1 VTRSGSQAIRSGSSL
16 DPVTVEVVRNK
27 LDGIANEMELTLLK
41 SSFSPIVKEGLDASA
56 SLFTLEGETLA
67 QAVAIPIHLATLI
80 PCIARILG
88 EFPLEG
94 MSEGDIY
101 CMNDPYLGG
110 THLPDIAVVM
120 PVFVRGRP
128 LAFAATMTHH
138 QDVGGMAPG
147 SVPTNASE
155 VFQEGIRL
163 PPLKLREGDRFND
176 TLIKIL
182 RRNVRIPEAF
192 EGDLM
197 AQVAAATVGARRL
210 CALAEIH
217 GHNQLAAIFAELLER
232 SEAMTREALRAVPSG
247 TYRAVDFLDNDGIE
261 LDRRIPIEVAVTI
274 ADGAMMVDFAG
285 SSPQV
290 RGPLNVVPSGSLAA
304 ACYVVRAITDP
315 TIPTNGGCF
324 RPITLKLPEGSIVN
338 PKEPAPVNSRTATI
352 KRITG
357 TILAALAQAV
367 PERVPAD
374 SGGELLVL
382 AFGGERADG
391 TPFVTGELIAGG
403 SGASASKDGVDG
415 IETDATNCMNLPAEA
430 LELDAPIRVHRVALR
445 RDSGGAGLRR
455 GGLGIVRDYEILHG
469 EVRFTHRGERHFIAP
484 KGRAGGQDGAMAR
497 TIINRAD
504 GRQET
509 VPSKLVTTLRA
520 GDRVLLETA
529 GGGGY
534 GEPSR
539 RDRELVQLD
548 LADGKISDRAAE
560 AYARGR

>member
-1 VTRSGSQAIRSGSSL
+1 MTPSGSQAVRSGSSL
-16 DPVTVEVVRNK
+16 DPITVEVVRNK

-80 PCIARILG
+80 PCIARILS
-88 EFPLEG
+88 EFPLES
-94 MSEGDIY
+94 MCEGDIY

-110 THLPDIAVVM
+110 THLPDIAVIM

-182 RRNVRIPEAF
+182 RRNVRIPETF

-197 AQVAAATVGARRL
+197 AQVAAATVGERRL
-210 CALAEIH
+210 SALAEIY
-217 GHNQLAAIFAELLER
+217 GHDQLTAIFAELLER
-232 SEAMTREALRAVPSG
+232 SEAMTREALRAVPGG

-261 LDRRIPIEVAVTI
+261 LDRRIPIAVAVTI
-274 ADGAMMVDFAG
+274 ADGTMLVDFAG

-290 RGPLNVVPSGSLAA
+290 QGPLNVVPSGSLAA

-324 RPITLKLPEGSIVN
+324 RPISLKLPEGSIVN
-338 PKEPAPVNSRTATI
+338 PREPAPVNSRTATI

-382 AFGGERADG
+382 AFGGERSDG
-391 TPFVTGELIAGG
+391 TRFVTGELIAGG

-455 GGLGIVRDYEILHG
+455 GGLGIVREYEMLHG

-484 KGRAGGQDGAMAR
+484 KGRAGGQDGATAR

-520 GDRVLLETA
+520 GDRVVLETA

-534 GEPSR
+534 GEPAR
-539 RDRELVQLD
+539 REPALVELDV
-548 LADGKISDRAAE
+548 ADGKISERAAV
-560 AYARGR
+560 AYARKR